1 MDNTS
6 LPANIPTASP
16 ESDLTK
22 QELKQQRRIVI
33 FISIGVVL
41 VMVVL
46 ITCLL
51 YLLSPSTDAEY
62 VARIRDVFIIIM
74 ALESLLVGVVLVILM
89 IQMARLTNLLQNEIK
104 PILESTNETISTF
117 RGTTQ
122 FLSDNLTE
130 PIMKINEYSAGIQ
143 KLVELLG
150 LVRKK
155 P

>member
-6 LPANIPTASP
+6 LPANGSSISP
-16 ESDLTK
+16 ETDITK
-22 QELKQQRRIVI
+22 QELNKQRRIVI

-41 VMVVL
+41 VMLVL

-104 PILESTNETISTF
+104 PIMESTNETISTF

-130 PIMKINEYSAGIQ
+130 PIMKINEYSAGLQ

>member
-1 MDNTS
+1 MDNNL
-6 LPANIPTASP
+6 LPANSPTAPS
-16 ESDLTK
+16 ETDLAK
-22 QELKQQRRIVI
+22 QELNKQRRIVI

-41 VMVVL
+41 VLLVL
-46 ITCLL
+46 ISCLL
-51 YLLSPSTDAEY
+51 YLLSPSTDPEY

-104 PILESTNETISTF
+104 PILESTNTTISTF

>member
-1 MDNTS
+1 MDNNS
-6 LPANIPTASP
+6 HSANQPIAPLEP
-16 ESDLTK
+16 DLTK
-22 QELKQQRRIVI
+22 QELNQQRRIVI
-33 FISIGVVL
+33 FISIGVILVL
-41 VMVVL
+41 LVL
-46 ITCLL
+46 ISCLL
-51 YLLSPSTDAEY
+51 YLLSPSTDPEY

-122 FLSDNLTE
+122 FLGDNLAE
-130 PIMKINEYSAGIQ
+130 PIMRINEYSAGLQ
-143 KLVELLG
+143 KLFELLG
-150 LVRKK
+150 LIRKK

>member
-1 MDNTS
+1 MDNPS
-6 LPANIPTASP
+6 YQANDSNIVTREELAR
-16 ESDLTK
+16 
-22 QELKQQRRIVI
+22 QELKKQRRIVI
-33 FISIGVVL
+33 FITIGVVL
-41 VMVVL
+41 VML
-46 ITCLL
+46 ILISSLL
-51 YLLSPSTDAEY
+51 YLLSPTTDPEY

-89 IQMARLTNLLQNEIK
+89 IQMARLTNLLQNEVK

-130 PIMKINEYSAGIQ
+130 PIMKINEYSAGLQ
-143 KLVELLG
+143 KLFELLG